1 MEVYKFRST
10 DRLLG
15 DRELEEQY
23 IFFANP
29 EQLND
34 PTEGAHDIVWAGD
47 AIVWENLFRHY
58 IFCLASHAY
67 FCRALGVEI
76 GKSQVP
82 VFSGVDESPTPELKG
97 IINQCCDR
105 IIDHTGIVEVIQL
118 LADGEVKVRHL
129 MLLHILSIFNTDAL
143 AVIPEVFSSHGL
155 WIPEQVRQ
163 RDESHVRKFLLLM
176 YQDYGFSDYSTIESN
191 VLLRIMA
198 DWNNSTFVAALY
210 NTRNMENTLAYKNL
224 ILAMF
229 AYPEMYIERLSD
241 LIMDDWFVGS
251 FSKSSRNSSVWA
263 NYADG
268 HRGCCLIFDGP
279 STSEGLGFGM
289 PFEDVRYEAKPRE
302 VDFFRSI
309 GSLTVPAIMERWYTD
324 TSGNVSPRA
333 SHLPG
338 FDDDL
343 TEWRKLRQQASQDAS
358 TIKSKDWA
366 YERETRLVK
375 RFPKGWSE
383 SYSQREHYDF
393 SVLKGIVF
401 GSRTPLGERLQIME
415 ILSKKCREYR
425 RTDFQYFQ
433 AYYSPDTGDIR
444 KYEIRDVDYNAGR
457 GIQT

>member
-10 DRLLG
+10 DRLLR
-15 DRELEEQY
+15 DHELEQQY

-34 PTEGAHDIVWAGD
+34 PTEGVHDIVWAGD

-58 IFCLASHAY
+58 LFCLASHAY

-76 GKSQVP
+76 SKSEIP
-82 VFSGVDESPTPELKG
+82 VFSGVDQSPTPELKE

-105 IIDHTGIVEVIQL
+105 VFDHTGIVDVIQL

-143 AVIPEVFSSHGL
+143 GVMPEVFSSHGL
-155 WIPEQVRQ
+155 WTPEQARP
-163 RDESHVRKFLLLM
+163 RDESHVRKFLLPM
-176 YQDYGFSDYSTIESN
+176 YREYGFPDTSTIESN
-191 VLLRIMA
+191 ILLQITAER
-198 DWNNSTFVAALY
+198 NNSIFLSALY
-210 NTRNMENTLAYKNL
+210 NTRNLENTLAYKNL
-224 ILAMF
+224 ILATF
-229 AYPEMYIERLSD
+229 AYPEMYIDRLSD

-268 HRGCCLIFDGP
+268 HKGCCLIFDSP
-279 STSEGLGFGM
+279 STSEGLGLGM

-343 TEWRKLRQQASQDAS
+343 TEWRRLRQLASLDAS

-366 YERETRLVK
+366 YELETRLVK

-383 SYSQREHYDF
+383 SYSQRKYYDF

-415 ILSKKCREYR
+415 SFPRSAGNMGELTFSTSKRIIPQAPGTYR
-425 RTDFQYFQ
+425 
-433 AYYSPDTGDIR
+433 SM
-444 KYEIRDVDYNAGR
+444 KYAR
-457 GIQT
+457 

>member
-10 DRLLG
+10 DRLLQ

-23 IFFANP
+23 IFFASP

-58 IFCLASHAY
+58 LFCLASHAY

-76 GKSQVP
+76 SKSQVP
-82 VFSGVDESPTPELKG
+82 VFSGVDESPTPELKD
-97 IINQCCDR
+97 IINQCCNR
-105 IIDHTGIVEVIQL
+105 IFNHTGIVDVIQL

-143 AVIPEVFSSHGL
+143 GVIPEVFSSHGS
-155 WIPEQVRQ
+155 WIPEQVRP
-163 RDESHVRKFLLLM
+163 RDESHVRKFLLPM
-176 YQDYGFSDYSTIESN
+176 YQEYGFSDYSTIESN
-191 VLLRIMA
+191 VFLRITA
-198 DWNNSTFVAALY
+198 DRNNSISVAALY
-210 NTRNMENTLAYKNL
+210 NTRNMENALAYKNL

-229 AYPEMYIERLSD
+229 SYPEMYIERLSD

-268 HRGCCLIFDGP
+268 HRGCCLIFDSP
-279 STSEGLGFGM
+279 STSEGLGLGM

-343 TEWRKLRQQASQDAS
+343 TEWRKLRQLASLDAS

-375 RFPKGWSE
+375 GFSKGWSE

-415 ILSKKCREYR
+415 ILSKKCREYG

-444 KYEIRDVDYNAGR
+444 KYEIRDVNYNSGR